1 MSSANGLKSTKGRHS
16 SMAKTLS
23 PEKLQQKKLREE
35 KELKRLLREQEKP
48 KIPGYI
54 IYFIFIISV
63 VYMADEI
70 TTQISTLMQ
79 SVIGHELFA
88 GWVGE
93 ERAVA
98 ALGLIGTLCML
109 MEVPAY
115 FYKTLSDRYGRK
127 LFLVLNTLGM
137 GLGMVL
143 VGLSTNIPTYIIGAC
158 CIQFF
163 VPHDMQAI
171 YIQECAPKEKRGRIF
186 SVIKCIATISLL
198 LVPVLRN
205 IFISDNDWSGWRYVY
220 FIPAAV
226 AVIIAVLAAF
236 FVRESDAFLESRIHQ
251 LRMTEEER
259 CSAEAKANAENA
271 SGGLFKG
278 IALAFK
284 HRQTRWL
291 FICMA
296 ILMLGFCITTYYENT
311 MCIGYA
317 SVYLPKGVSL
327 SDARLLVTAE
337 VNNALFFFPI
347 GSAIAQLFPGFI
359 ADRGGRKRAAVV
371 TSIVCLAS
379 FALFSLFAFNQMSP
393 VLVGILAGAAVGSYW
408 AAGDMMELMISESSP
423 TNMRVSIVTARSIVG
438 GVLYLISAAFT
449 STLANILGD
458 EKIALVCLITAV
470 PGLIAA
476 IVLLGVFVK
485 DTKGADMTE
494 VKFTDYE

>member
-1 MSSANGLKSTKGRHS
+1 MSKVLT
-16 SMAKTLS
+16 
-23 PEKLQQKKLREE
+23 PEQAQKKKLREE

-48 KIPGYI
+48 RIPGYVA
-54 IYFIFIISV
+54 YFILIISV

-127 LFLVLNTLGM
+127 IFLVINTLGM

-143 VGLSTNIPTYIIGAC
+143 VGLSTNIPTYVIGAC

-186 SVIKCIATISLL
+186 FVIKCIATISLL

-205 IFISDNDWSGWRYVY
+205 VFISDNDWSRWRYVY

-226 AVIIAVLAAF
+226 AVIIAILAAF
-236 FVRESDAFLESRIHQ
+236 FVRESDAFLESRIRQ
-251 LRMTEEER
+251 LSMTEEER
-259 CSAEAKANAENA
+259 NSAEAKANAENA

-278 IALAFK
+278 LGLAFK
-284 HRQTRWL
+284 HKQTRWL
-291 FICMA
+291 FISLA

-317 SVYLPKGVSL
+317 SDYLATGKTL
-327 SDARLLVTAE
+327 SEARLLVTDE
-337 VNNALFFFPI
+337 VNRALFFFPI
-347 GSAIAQLFPGFI
+347 GSALAQLFPGFI
-359 ADRGGRKRAAVV
+359 ADNGGRKRAAVATGV
-371 TSIVCLAS
+371 LCIVVFCLFTLGS
-379 FALFSLFAFNQMSP
+379 YKQFSP
-393 VLVGILAGAAVGSYW
+393 VLVGVLAGASVGSYW
-408 AAGDMMELMISESSP
+408 AIGDIMDLMVAESSP

-438 GVLYLISAAFT
+438 GVLYLVCAAITSA
-449 STLANILGD
+449 LANILGD
-458 EKIALVCLITAV
+458 EKIAFVCLAMAI

-476 IVLLGVFVK
+476 VALLCAFVK
-485 DTKGADMTE
+485 DTKDIDMAE
-494 VKFTDYE
+494 VKFTDFE